1 MVTCDLG
8 MGVGSSCFLQKF
20 DSPYIDY
27 QVSRNSTRKDKKKYY
42 KSFTSIISN
51 IYRARDGDCIS
62 FIIQKQNQYFHV
74 FLSNP
79 ASVIHFSGDIRR
91 KTLLLHI
98 KQLKKSQTWSLSPNI
113 TIHSFMLFQTFK
125 TSNIYLKLS
134 SLYATMNINI
144 SILISN
150 HTADLLKLKLK
161 LSFQK
166 DLRDPKNILCQLINF
181 GLI

>member
-8 MGVGSSCFLQKF
+8 MGVGPSCFLQKF

-74 FLSNP
+74 SFK
-79 ASVIHFSGDIRR
+79 SGFCYTFFWRY
-91 KTLLLHI
+91 
-98 KQLKKSQTWSLSPNI
+98 KKKN
-113 TIHSFMLFQTFK
+113 FVVAYK
-125 TSNIYLKLS
+125 
-134 SLYATMNINI
+134 AT
-144 SILISN
+144 
-150 HTADLLKLKLK
+150 
-161 LSFQK
+161 
-166 DLRDPKNILCQLINF
+166 
-181 GLI
+181 